1 MTYTKTNIQK
11 GAAIQAKPVGH
22 DHEMNKC
29 FEKKKKTMWRNEVKM
44 KLKMT
49 MKPRVKMNV
58 RMKGEKNKGEKQE
71 KCGKTVKN
79 RGLPS
84 WRHCRHALTVLIDAK

>member
-11 GAAIQAKPVGH
+11 GATIQAKPVGH

-29 FEKKKKTMWRNEVKM
+29 FEKKKTMCRNEVKL

-49 MKPRVKMNV
+49 MKSRVKNECENE
-58 RMKGEKNKGEKQE
+58 R
-71 KCGKTVKN
+71 
-79 RGLPS
+79 
-84 WRHCRHALTVLIDAK
+84 